1 LTVDPPPDLAI
12 EIDVTS
18 PSLNKFAIYS
28 ALCVP
33 EVWRCGGN
41 RVAIFCYSKG
51 KYIEVEMSE
60 TLPPLTASLLSTL
73 VEESPTMKRSKWVRH
88 VGDRARQLTGR

>member
-1 LTVDPPPDLAI
+1 LAI

-18 PSLNKFAIYS
+18 PSLNTFAIFS

-41 RVAIFCYSKG
+41 RVAIFSFIQG
-51 KYIEVEMSE
+51 EYIEVEMSE

-73 VEESPTMKRSKWVRH
+73 VEESATMKRSKWIRRVRES
-88 VGDRARQLTGR
+88 ARQIAVR